1 MQNMNSSPS
10 GLRERHEGIVEVKL
24 WEAFLLNNRH
34 NLYNTL
40 TTYAIENGPF
50 ENSNM
55 DQATVDFRFT
65 SYDWNNT
72 LKKLLSTHNIPVIK
86 EQLVRKQE
94 RPVFQ
99 E

>member
-1 MQNMNSSPS
+1 MHTMNSSPS

-24 WEAFLLNNRH
+24 WEAFLLHNRN
-34 NLYNTL
+34 NLYSTL
-40 TTYAIENGPF
+40 SAYSIENGPLDS
-50 ENSNM
+50 SNT

-72 LKKLLSTHNIPVIK
+72 LKKLLSNQNIPVIK

-94 RPVFQ
+94 AVFS
-99 E
+99 

>member
-1 MQNMNSSPS
+1 MHAMNSSPS

-24 WEAFLLNNRH
+24 WEAFLVHNRN

-40 TTYAIENGPF
+40 SAYAIENGPL
-50 ENSNM
+50 EMSNA

-72 LKKLLSTHNIPVIK
+72 LKQLLNTHNIPVIK
-86 EQLVRKQE
+86 EQLVRKHE
-94 RPVFQ
+94 PVLR
-99 E
+99 

>member
-1 MQNMNSSPS
+1 MQYMNSSPS

-24 WEAFLLNNRH
+24 WEAFLLHNRH

-40 TTYAIENGPF
+40 TAYAIENGPL
-50 ENSNM
+50 ENSSIE
-55 DQATVDFRFT
+55 QATVDFRFT

-72 LKKLLSTHNIPVIK
+72 LKKLLNTHNIPVIK
-86 EQLVRKQE
+86 EKLVRKQE
-94 RPVFQ
+94 AALQ